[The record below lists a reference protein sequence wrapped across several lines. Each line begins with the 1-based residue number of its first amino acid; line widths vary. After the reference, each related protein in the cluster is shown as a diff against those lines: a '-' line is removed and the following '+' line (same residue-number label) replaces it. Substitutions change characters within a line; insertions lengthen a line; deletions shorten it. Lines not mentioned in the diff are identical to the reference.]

1 MRSHG
6 LGPFLALLV
15 AISAGEGHAHEDRL
29 DSLRAAFHVATAD
42 TLRAKAASDLAEA
55 YLGIGELDSALSHI
69 RIGMRALEGEGRSE
83 PSKQRWLMQL
93 HKLKGIA
100 HNNQARYD
108 SALLAFQRMH
118 TYAERLRLVPEMG
131 AALTYQGYQFREMVD
146 NDNALAMT
154 RKAIGILKS
163 LPTGPDMANAFHAMG
178 MIHLDLGSTDS
189 ALYWSQ
195 KAAALYS
202 ALGKHHHLLNSY
214 VNMGECLNTAGRW
227 EEADS
232 VWMLAAQLPEGLEDP
247 MAYMHFAGG
256 QARMLLR
263 QGRVTE
269 AIQMLDSAI
278 ILSKEMDQKHSEHYL
293 LFIRSM
299 AHANQSAWN
308 AAMIDMMASLDA
320 HATDMDYDKIRSTE
334 AIRQH
339 AEREKEQALAQAELS
354 AQRMQKWGALVVG
367 ALAALLA
374 LVWYRSFKAKSRA
387 ADELRRKNEEIQR
400 TQARLVA
407 SEKQREA
414 EQVRT
419 RIARDIHDEIGA
431 TLTKIRLLSDVA
443 ATNTPEQLPD
453 TQRSLQRI
461 GAHVRHVSGAM
472 SDIVW
477 AVDPARDTH
486 QGMLDHVREL
496 SRRILGDNG
505 ITFDLDLS
513 CTVGIAVME
522 PDLRRD
528 LHLLINEAYN
538 NILKYAK
545 AKHVRTRLKLN
556 SYLFELDIEDDGIG
570 FDPSLVHGAG
580 NGLRNMRERAAR
592 YEGKLRISSE
602 PGKGTRITG
611 EGRF

>member
-1 MRSHG
+1 MD
-6 LGPFLALLV
+6 
-15 AISAGEGHAHEDRL
+15 I
-29 DSLRAAFHVATAD
+29 DSLRLALHTATDDTSYARASYYLARNHYFLGEMDSVRRYGELGTERCLRGGDPDARKEFWLAQLWRIRGMGWYSASRFDSAIVAFQNMYRYAEKRRIAKDMGAALSYQGFALREIDDQPGALNMVWRAIAVLD
-42 TLRAKAASDLAEA
+42 TLPPGPDIANAYHELGALHSDLGRTDSALHWYGKASELYTAQGNDHHLVNALINMGEALHKAGRWAEA
-55 YLGIGELDSALSHI
+55 DSVQRATHELLPALSDPMIYNRWVAGEARMLIGQGQHQEATHLLDSAL
-69 RIGMRALEGEGRSE
+69 GLA
-83 PSKQRWLMQL
+83 KQMEDHNAQL
-93 HKLKGIA
+93 HLLQLRSLARVQAGRISDAYLDQQAAIA
-100 HNNQARYD
+100 AH
-108 SALLAFQRMH
+108 
-118 TYAERLRLVPEMG
+118 AEDMG
-131 AALTYQGYQFREMVD
+131 LEKIRATE
-146 NDNALAMT
+146 
-154 RKAIGILKS
+154 KAQSDFEHEKTI
-163 LPTGPDMANAFHAMG
+163 
-178 MIHLDLGSTDS
+178 
-189 ALYWSQ
+189 
-195 KAAALYS
+195 
-202 ALGKHHHLLNSY
+202 ALG
-214 VNMGECLNTAGRW
+214 R
-227 EEADS
+227 AD
-232 VWMLAAQLPEGLEDP
+232 
-247 MAYMHFAGG
+247 Y
-256 QARMLLR
+256 AR
-263 QGRVTE
+263 
-269 AIQMLDSAI
+269 
-278 ILSKEMDQKHSEHYL
+278 
-293 LFIRSM
+293 
-299 AHANQSAWN
+299 
-308 AAMIDMMASLDA
+308 
-320 HATDMDYDKIRSTE
+320 
-334 AIRQH
+334 
-339 AEREKEQALAQAELS
+339 
-354 AQRMQKWGALVVG
+354 QRLQKWGAVIIGGL
-367 ALAALLA
+367 ALLLA
-374 LVWYRSFKAKSRA
+374 FVWYRSFKVKSRLA
-387 ADELRRKNEEIQR
+387 EALRVKNEEIQC
-400 TQARLVA
+400 TQAQLVA
-407 SEKQREA
+407 SEKRREA

-496 SRRILGDNG
+496 SRRLLGDNG